1 MFSTV
6 QDFLYI
12 WAQEFEGTQKVLK
25 HVTTQSLT
33 QAVVPGGR
41 TLGRLAWH
49 LTVTIPEMMNRTGL
63 EIGDPDPEA
72 PIPAT
77 AKEIFNAYNKAAEE
91 LIEQVRAKWTDADLE
106 KEDNMYG
113 EQWKR
118 KITLTSLV
126 FHQIHHR
133 AQIEVLMRQAGLRV
147 PGLYGPSKEEW
158 VGMGMTPQ
166 E

>member
-1 MFSTV
+1 MFSTI

-25 HVTTQSLT
+25 HVTTESLN
-33 QAVVPGGR
+33 QAIVPGGR

-49 LTVTIPEMMNRTGL
+49 VATTIPEMMNRTGL
-63 EIGDPDPEA
+63 KISGPDHEA

-77 AKEIFNAYNKAAEE
+77 AKEIFTAYNRAAEE
-91 LIEQVRAKWTDADLE
+91 MMNQIREQWNDASLE
-106 KEDNMYG
+106 AEDDMYG
-113 EQWKR
+113 EKWKR
-118 KITLTSLV
+118 KNTLTSLV

-133 AQIEVLMRQAGLRV
+133 AQMLVLMRQAGLRV
-147 PGLYGPSKEEW
+147 PGLYGPSREEW
-158 VGMGMTPQ
+158 AAMGLTPQ

>member
-1 MFSTV
+1 MFSTI
-6 QDFLYI
+6 QDFLFV

-25 HVTTQSLT
+25 HVTTESMK
-33 QAVVPGGR
+33 QAIVPGGR

-49 LTVTIPEMMNRTGL
+49 VTVSIPEVMNRTGL
-63 EIGDPDPEA
+63 AISGPDPEA

-77 AKEIFNAYNKAAEE
+77 AKEIFDAYNCAAEE
-91 LIEQVRAKWTDADLE
+91 LIEQIRKTWTDADLE

-113 EQWKR
+113 EMWKR
-118 KITLTSLV
+118 KVTLTSLV

-158 VGMGMTPQ
+158 AAMGMTPQ